1 MDIKGNCTEIWNECL
16 RIIRQIIEPAQYETW
31 FEPIKA
37 VAFVDS
43 RLTVEVPSDWF
54 REYIESAYLD
64 VLRKTLQRVIG
75 PKAKLVYTF
84 RSVSNQPAMRIPG
97 QPVPTPEN
105 PAVTVMSQ
113 PTDRPS
119 PFVYPGLPHKVK
131 INPRLNPVYS
141 FANLVVGECN
151 KLGISAG
158 ENISM
163 APGRTPFNPL
173 FIFGGS
179 GLGKTHLAQAIGI
192 AVKERFPDLVVLYVT
207 GNEFK
212 TQYMDAVT
220 VLNKL
225 TDFMAYYM
233 RIDVLIVDDIQA
245 LLGPRCQ
252 DAFFNVFNHLH
263 QNGKQ
268 LIFTSDRAPADL
280 RNFEDRLLSRFK
292 WGLSVQLTQ
301 PDYATRLAMLRSR
314 AEREGVVI
322 PDDVLEFIAGRVRK
336 NFRELEGTLI
346 SLIAHSSVER
356 GRPLMELA
364 ASITETLVGEEKSD
378 VNMEKVQNSVC
389 EYFNISREELVS
401 KSRKRQIVQAR
412 QIAMYLCRNM
422 ISNCSLAAIGAEIGG
437 KDHATVLHSCMTVS
451 DLMAT
456 DKVFRKYVT
465 DIENMLAPCDN
476 H

>member
-84 RSVSNQPAMRIPG
+84 RSVINQPAMRIPG

-378 VNMEKVQNSVC
+378 VNMEKVQSSVC

>member
-37 VAFVDS
+37 VAFADS

-131 INPRLNPVYS
+131 INPRLNPAYS

-378 VNMEKVQNSVC
+378 VNMEKVQSSVC

>member
-1 MDIKGNCTEIWNECL
+1 
-16 RIIRQIIEPAQYETW
+16 
-31 FEPIKA
+31 
-37 VAFVDS
+37 
-43 RLTVEVPSDWF
+43 
-54 REYIESAYLD
+54 
-64 VLRKTLQRVIG
+64 
-75 PKAKLVYTF
+75 
-84 RSVSNQPAMRIPG
+84 
-97 QPVPTPEN
+97 
-105 PAVTVMSQ
+105 MSQ

-378 VNMEKVQNSVC
+378 VNMEKVQSSVC

>member
-378 VNMEKVQNSVC
+378 VNMEKVQSSVC

-456 DKVFRKYVT
+456 DKVFMKYVT